1 MAQDSRRARK
11 VRRLKR
17 TISQNTR
24 FAAQTNHQQRQR
36 LEERLIHTQFA
47 LLAVL
52 MEHGDADHGLA
63 VAKETATLVM
73 TDFAHLVWK
82 VDTQE
87 DGTLRVVFSDRRNDA
102 SGLLTPEQQAELQT
116 DLTAVD
122 DRDYMKNTTEPTASE
137 TNIPLAPR
145 AV

>member
-1 MAQDSRRARK
+1 MAQDSRHARK
-11 VRRLKR
+11 ARRLKR
-17 TISQNTR
+17 KISQHTR
-24 FAAQTNHQQRQR
+24 FAAQTNRQQRQR
-36 LEERLIHTQFA
+36 IEERLVHTQFA

-87 DGTLRVVFSDRRNDA
+87 DGSIRVVFSDRR
-102 SGLLTPEQQAELQT
+102 
-116 DLTAVD
+116 
-122 DRDYMKNTTEPTASE
+122 TTEVPAVTEAPTASE
-137 TNIPLAPR
+137 TNIPLEPR
-145 AV
+145 EPVA

>member
-1 MAQDSRRARK
+1 MAQDSRHARK
-11 VRRLKR
+11 ARRRRRK
-17 TISQNTR
+17 ISQSAR
-24 FAAQTNHQQRQR
+24 FQSQTNRQQRQR

-52 MEHGDADHGLA
+52 MEHGDADHGLT

-87 DGTLRVVFSDRRNDA
+87 DGTLRVVFSDRR
-102 SGLLTPEQQAELQT
+102 T
-116 DLTAVD
+116 DVPAV
-122 DRDYMKNTTEPTASE
+122 TEAPTASE